1 MYREEPQLPPR
12 PHLPLSLWALAAAW
26 MAVRLVA
33 QASFD
38 LTPDALLAVSVI
50 GGLLALAGAAVLWA
64 LEPSEGR
71 DVARAVCAA
80 VLAGALG
87 MASAGWRYRGQAM
100 AAQDLASSAVSSW
113 ELHVTSDA
121 TEGAYG
127 YRCRAAVTCDGRA
140 TASVW
145 VQCQGRLERGCAL
158 SCVGRYRHATD
169 DEYGRSGWA
178 QGVCGSVLVV
188 RVRKTVPTGGIAGH
202 IAGVRR
208 RALEAIDPAAGEGRA
223 LLAGCACG
231 SREALDA
238 WGLTDEF
245 AACGISHLIAVSG
258 AHIALVSLLLT
269 RLLEPTG
276 VHVGPRL
283 AILMVVTGLFVLFCG
298 APPSAL
304 RAWAMSL
311 VGSGAQ
317 LAGRRGHALSSI
329 AAVALVFVLADPTL
343 ASSLG
348 FELSALS
355 VAGLCLYASYANYAL
370 RCLLPTPLPPRWV
383 DGSARKALQG
393 CMDAVRASVGAC
405 LVCQLVTLPVTA
417 RIFGR
422 VSLVAP
428 LANLLLGPV
437 VGAVLASGLAVCLL
451 SCLPGLA
458 GWVAGACDA
467 LAAPPLW
474 LVHRLARLP
483 WASVS
488 VAAFPFPVGMA
499 VIPALVALLL
509 AWPRVSRR
517 VVGSALAAVALA
529 LLVLVVRW
537 RAFAEPRIV
546 VLDIGQGDAIL
557 VQDGTSAVLVDA
569 GPPDGAVTAAL
580 ARQHVLHLDAVVV
593 THLHDDHYGGL
604 EALATGIGCDRVYVA
619 RGVAAAMDGDL
630 RQLCLDACGAPPDEL
645 SYGDAMHVGR
655 FRLRVIWPTEPV
667 DGDENR
673 ESLEMTVEYDGDGR
687 GLTALLTGDA
697 ERDETG
703 ACILAGDVTDID
715 LLKVGH
721 HGSEVSLTA
730 DEAQALRPEVA
741 VASAGEGNRFG
752 HPTPTCV
759 QILEDAGSWVL
770 CTKDVGDV
778 EVRPDTRGPCV
789 LLDRRSSSGE

>member
-12 PHLPLSLWALAAAW
+12 PHLPLALWALAAVW
-26 MAVRLVA
+26 VAVRLVA
-33 QASFD
+33 RASFD
-38 LTPDALLAVSVI
+38 LTPGELQAVALI
-50 GGLLALAGAAVLWA
+50 GGLLALAGAASLWA
-64 LEPSEGR
+64 WGPAEGR
-71 DVARAVCAA
+71 DVARAACVVA
-80 VLAGALG
+80 LAGALG
-87 MASAGWRYRGQAM
+87 MAAAGWRYRGQVL

-113 ELHVTSDA
+113 ELHVASDA
-121 TEGAYG
+121 TEGTYG
-127 YRCRAAVTCDGRA
+127 YRCRAVVLRDGRA
-140 TASVW
+140 AASVW
-145 VQCQGRLERGCAL
+145 LQCQERLERGCAL
-158 SCVGRYRHATD
+158 SCVGRYRRATD

-178 QGVCGSVLVV
+178 QGVIGSVTVV
-188 RVRKTVPTGGIAGH
+188 RVRKAVPTGGIAGR
-202 IAGVRR
+202 IAGMRR

-223 LLAGCACG
+223 LMAGCACG

-269 RLLEPTG
+269 RLLEPLSMR
-276 VHVGPRL
+276 VGPRL
-283 AILMVVTGLFVLFCG
+283 AILTTVTGLFVLFCG

-317 LAGRRGHALSSI
+317 LAGRRGHALSSV
-329 AAVALVFVLADPTL
+329 AVVALVLVLADPTI

-370 RCLLPTPLPPRWV
+370 RCVLPTPLPPRRV
-383 DGSARKALQG
+383 DGSTRKALQG
-393 CMDAVRASVGAC
+393 CADAARASVGAC

-417 RIFGR
+417 RTFGR

-428 LANLLLGPV
+428 LASLLLGPV
-437 VGAVLASGLAVCLL
+437 VSALLAVGLATCLLACVSGLA
-451 SCLPGLA
+451 G
-458 GWVAGACDA
+458 GVAGACDA
-467 LAAPPLW
+467 LFAPSLW

-483 WASVS
+483 WSSVS
-488 VAAFPFPVGMA
+488 VAAFPFPVG
-499 VIPALVALLL
+499 VVVVPALVALLL

-517 VVGSALAAVALA
+517 AVGGAVAAAACVLLA
-529 LLVLVVRW
+529 LVVRW

-557 VQDGTSAVLVDA
+557 VQDGASAILVDA

-604 EALATGIGCDRVYVA
+604 EALAGGIGCDRVYVA

-630 RQLCLDACGAPPDEL
+630 GQLCRDVCGEGPGEL
-645 SYGDAMHVGR
+645 SYGDVMRVGR

-673 ESLEMTVEYDGDGR
+673 ESLELAVRYEADGR
-687 GLTALLTGDA
+687 RLTALLTGDA
-697 ERDETG
+697 EQDETG
-703 ACILAGDVTDID
+703 ACLAAGDVGDID

-721 HGSEVSLTA
+721 HGSEVSLTHG
-730 DEAQALRPEVA
+730 EAQALSPEVA
-741 VASAGEGNRFG
+741 VASAGEGNQFG

-759 QILEDAGSWVL
+759 KILEEAGSWVL

-778 EVRPDTRGPCV
+778 EVRPGERGPCV
-789 LLDRRSSSGE
+789 MLDRRLPSDG